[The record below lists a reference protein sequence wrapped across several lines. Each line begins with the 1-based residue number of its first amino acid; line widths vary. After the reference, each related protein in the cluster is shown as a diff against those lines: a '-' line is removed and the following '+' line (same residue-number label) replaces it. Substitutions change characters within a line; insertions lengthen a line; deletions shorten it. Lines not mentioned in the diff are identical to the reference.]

1 MHGPSG
7 RCSASPVLTQRCC
20 SNNLGKVA
28 RFAACSPLLRASSSP
43 CQDALKSTLLPPY
56 ALYRVGVVFGASPL
70 QGKIG
75 GFSCPLPR
83 VRVSGSGR
91 LVLLLVPC
99 RVSFPAPPR
108 SCQRGKAWTPRLVE
122 GLASA
127 LRQNSALRGS
137 GASVV

>member
-70 QGKIG
+70 PVAGI
-75 GFSCPLPR
+75 
-83 VRVSGSGR
+83 
-91 LVLLLVPC
+91 
-99 RVSFPAPPR
+99 
-108 SCQRGKAWTPRLVE
+108 VE